1 MANRSTRWFGGMV
14 AVGLV
19 AAGIWQCG
27 LLRSQSRTEST
38 PAVAAAAPA
47 PKTASPAAKTAA
59 LPDAPELPPIGS
71 PAKGPRVVILGFDG
85 ASYHLA
91 KAFMDAGLMPNCAK
105 LAASGTFAP
114 LGSANPAESPV
125 AWASV
130 NTGQNPGKTNIFG
143 FIRRIITYSADPKN
157 KDVEVGRIDA
167 TIGYNRNEEVAMP
180 GGNGKMPV
188 VSNDLRCKN
197 FWDLLDA
204 AGLESRV
211 LQAACNFPAEGGP
224 HTRLLSGLSTPDV
237 RGGPGT
243 FLLYTSSDFDFV
255 RGTGN
260 GGEVMKFRAVCPK
273 CKSKGFTFA
282 SGCKKC
288 QDDNRIGYFE
298 TRIPGPDNFVQSQK
312 WSEQR
317 AELDK
322 RLAAASDKDKPALTK
337 ERQKLLNDIAAWKKD
352 SRTTTVPL
360 IGWIDRKARTI
371 KFELGGRQF
380 TVKEGEWS
388 DYVPITF
395 NIEGAFPAKATAHL
409 HVSKCREDGPDPD
422 EIRFYLPAI
431 TAAADDPAP
440 NYPVAAPR
448 SFGKELVGEVG
459 YFDTIGWACQT
470 HALKDTEISD
480 ASFMSA
486 IWDTVQW
493 RRKMLLAELA
503 KPDWSTLFQVFGETD
518 RVSHM
523 MYRFFDEKHPQYS
536 AAESAKTCKFGDREI
551 AMKDAIP
558 AIYQEVDKTIGLVAD
573 MIAKGSLGECT
584 LMVCSDHGFSP
595 FREEVDLNS
604 WLVDQG
610 FMTEVPPEPGQE
622 LQREYL
628 SQYVDWSK
636 TKAYSLGI
644 GTIYLNLKGRE
655 PAGIVDPADAD
666 RVSDE
671 IIAKMLAYRN
681 PNAKASE
688 DPKAYVSA
696 NDPQVFKG
704 AWKRSEFLAGPY
716 AGDIRDAKGRCVE
729 GAADLQVGF
738 NFGYRV
744 GWSTPLGSRNP
755 NGIVMKNTNRW
766 SGDHTSV
773 HPYLVRGIFFS
784 TRKMAVDGA
793 PQLQDLAPTTLVMLG
808 QKVPDDMDGH
818 VIPLT
823 GCEEAAKTHAGGKAN
838 RESLVPP
845 K

>member
-1 MANRSTRWFGGMV
+1 MVKRSALWFGGVV
-14 AVGLV
+14 AAGLV
-19 AAGIWQCG
+19 AAGLWQCS
-27 LLRSQSRTEST
+27 LLRSQPPT
-38 PAVAAAAPA
+38 PPATPVVAAGASAAAAPA
-47 PKTASPAAKTAA
+47 KVPPPTPDLPAVGA
-59 LPDAPELPPIGS
+59 
-71 PAKGPRVVILGFDG
+71 PAKGPRVVIIGFDG

-91 KAFMDAGLMPNCAK
+91 KQFMDAGLMPNCVK
-105 LAASGTFAP
+105 LAQSGTFAP

-143 FIRRIITYSADPKN
+143 FIRRVISWRPDPKN
-157 KDVEVGRIDA
+157 PGKDLGSVGA
-167 TIGYNRNEEVAMP
+167 TFGYYHEDEAALP
-180 GGNGKMPV
+180 GGDGTAKMPA
-188 VSNDLRCKN
+188 VSNVLRCKN

-211 LQAACNFPAEGGP
+211 LQAACNFPATGGP

-243 FLLYTSSDFDFV
+243 FLLYTNGDFEFERPTD
-255 RGTGN
+255 N
-260 GGEVMKFRAVCPK
+260 GGEVRKFRAVCPK
-273 CKSKGFTFA
+273 CKSKSFTFA

-288 QDDNRIGYFE
+288 QDDNRVGYFE
-298 TRIPGPDNFVQSQK
+298 TRIPGPDNFVQEKK
-312 WSEQR
+312 WDDQLKALEKRIADTPEKDR
-317 AELDK
+317 A
-322 RLAAASDKDKPALTK
+322 ALMK
-337 ERQKLLNDIAAWKKD
+337 EKQKLLNDTAAWEKDKK
-352 SRTTTVPL
+352 STVVPL
-360 IGWIDRKARTI
+360 AGWIDRKARTI
-371 KFELGGRQF
+371 KFELAGKQF
-380 TVKEGEWS
+380 TVAEGGWS

-395 NIEGAFPAKATAHL
+395 EIEGAFPVKATAHL
-409 HVSKCREDGPDPD
+409 HVSKCNDDPKSSD
-422 EIRFYLPAI
+422 PEEIRFYMPAI

-440 NYPVAAPR
+440 NMQVATPR
-448 SFGKELVGEVG
+448 GFGKELVAEVG

-470 HALKDTEISD
+470 HAVKDTEIGD

-536 AAESAKTCKFGDREI
+536 AEESAKTCKFGDREI

-573 MIAKGSLGECT
+573 LIAKGSLGDCT
-584 LMVCSDHGFSP
+584 LLVCSDHGFSP

-604 WLVDQG
+604 WLLEQG
-610 FMTEVPPEPGQE
+610 YLAELPSNGAE
-622 LQREYL
+622 LQHRFL

-636 TKAYSLGI
+636 TRAYAIGI
-644 GTIYLNLKGRE
+644 GMVYLNLKGRE
-655 PAGIVDPADAD
+655 PNGIVEPADAD
-666 RVSDE
+666 KLCDE
-671 IIAKMLAYRN
+671 IIAKMLAYKN
-681 PNAKASE
+681 PNATRSD
-688 DPKAYVSA
+688 DPKAYLSV

-704 AWKRSEFLAGPY
+704 AWKRGEYLAGPY
-716 AGDIRDAKGRCVE
+716 AADIRDDKGRCIE
-729 GAADLQVGF
+729 GAADIQVGF

-744 GWSTPLGSRNP
+744 GWSTPLGSRSTK
-755 NGIVMKNTNRW
+755 GIVLKNTNRW

-773 HPYLVRGIFFS
+773 HPNLVRGIFFS
-784 TRKMAVDGA
+784 SRKMAADGA
-793 PQLQDLAPTTLVMLG
+793 PHLQDLAPTTLVMLG

-823 GCEEAAKTHAGGKAN
+823 GCEEAAKAHKGGKAN